1 MRFFYVFVLSLFSF
15 SAFSQKILLLERANR
30 AQTTKMFVGE
40 RLHFRLAG
48 EEDYWYDRTI
58 TDILPESNVLLLDN
72 FPVKLKD
79 IANLRV
85 RRKPLSRI
93 TGNLLFTFGA
103 TLALATTVGRF
114 AYNDR
119 DLQLGKLYTASAI
132 TLGTGYFLSSRR
144 TLKMD
149 EKFRLRIVE
158 IKF

>member
-1 MRFFYVFVLSLFSF
+1 MV
-15 SAFSQKILLLERANR
+15 LLERANR
-30 AQTTKMFVGE
+30 AKTTKIFPGE
-40 RLHFRLAG
+40 SLHFRLVG

-58 TDILPESNVLLLDN
+58 TDILPESNALLLDN
-72 FPVKLKD
+72 FPVKLTD
-79 IANLRV
+79 IAYLRV

-119 DLQLGKLYTASAI
+119 ELKLGKLYSAAAVS
-132 TLGTGYFLSSRR
+132 LGTGYFLSSKR